1 MTCIQREYKLS
12 FVALHKLEIKISLQY
27 KKKSEENKVLSHSFT
42 QYTIL
47 FNKKI
52 HLINI

>member
-12 FVALHKLEIKISLQY
+12 FIVLHKLEIEISLHV
-27 KKKSEENKVLSHSFT
+27 KGEGNKVLSHSST

-52 HLINI
+52 YLIII